1 MLKFVEDINNL
12 SVGTVLNEYEDA
24 YIEDVHYFKLRKNN
38 DIQIWGL
45 DDKHWKN
52 ELNNVGNEMHPKASF
67 KSLMQALRHGLIWN
81 HIDEDKT

>member
-24 YIEDVHYFKLRKNN
+24 
-38 DIQIWGL
+38 
-45 DDKHWKN
+45 
-52 ELNNVGNEMHPKASF
+52 LNNVGNEMHPKASF